1 METINSDEKIIK
13 VIHRHPIV
21 FVFSILGF
29 IGAIV
34 FPIVFYYFFSGIVN
48 IEGQQF
54 IYFLKILYYLWV
66 LVIWTVMYVS
76 WTDYY
81 LDTWTITDKRII
93 DINQNGLFSRQVSAL
108 HIDKVQDVSV
118 EIKGV
123 LWTLLGIGNV
133 KVQTAGSDDV
143 FVIPDVQSPNKIKE
157 LISGAYLK
165 DKENLI

>member
-1 METINSDEKIIK
+1 MLDTDEKIIK
-13 VIHRHPIV
+13 VIHRHPLV
-21 FVFSILGF
+21 FFFSILGF
-29 IGAIV
+29 VGAMI
-34 FPIVFYYFFSGIVN
+34 FPIVFYYFFSQLVSLQGEQVIS
-48 IEGQQF
+48 I
-54 IYFLKILYYLWV
+54 LKIFYYIWI

-81 LDTWTITDKRII
+81 LDTWTITNKRII

-118 EIKGV
+118 EVKGV
-123 LWTLLGIGNV
+123 LWTLLGIGDV
-133 KVQTAGSDDV
+133 KVQTAGSDDI

-165 DKENLI
+165 DKESLN